1 MTQTAEVLRGC
12 VRPHATSPSR
22 RYNEVALMPN
32 TKREQ
37 MGEVHVRVRL
47 SNPADL
53 EQAAQGLIDK
63 EKVRSYEVEA
73 LVDTGV
79 TRSVI
84 PPEIL
89 HQLGVSIHRQTT
101 GRLADGSQV
110 AVGMSGPIM
119 FEILGR
125 ETCEDAYVVGN
136 EVLIG
141 QTVLETTISSWT
153 ARNRRSSPIQPIL
166 TDRSSESDPLN

>member
-1 MTQTAEVLRGC
+1 MTKTAELLRGL
-12 VRPHATSPSR
+12 VRPH
-22 RYNEVALMPN
+22 EVALMPN

-73 LVDTGV
+73 LVDTGA

-101 GRLADGSQV
+101 GSPERHSVPGEKLAAD
-110 AVGMSGPIM
+110 AVG
-119 FEILGR
+119 
-125 ETCEDAYVVGN
+125 
-136 EVLIG
+136 
-141 QTVLETTISSWT
+141 
-153 ARNRRSSPIQPIL
+153 
-166 TDRSSESDPLN
+166 